1 MPREPIAVTLRFKLL
16 VLVAGVALLSATG
29 VTTVAL
35 WREVEQLQEHLSCEG
50 TAVASSIASAA
61 PRWLGPDGPLPGASD
76 ALAPVLER
84 ALVTTPLLRAWVVD
98 RTGRVAACADRTGRG
113 CPPRAPTAFR
123 TAQGPH
129 DMIYHLMNEVP
140 LEATAPIVRN
150 GEVTGAVRV
159 SYLADSIVADARRLA
174 GGAALIASVWIALGM
189 LFGTVLVRHFTRPLS
204 EVVRAAD
211 ALSAGDRIEIQGR
224 TDPELRDL
232 VAAFNRMS
240 TRVRESQGEREN
252 LIASLNER
260 VALATKEGLR
270 AERLASLGA
279 IAAGF
284 AHEMGNSL
292 NVIAGFTAVVLREVP
307 AGDVHRTDL
316 EAVRRESARAAALLE
331 RFLFFARA
339 RSAHRERQPLEPI
352 VRESVEV
359 IGPAAASARVI
370 TEVSVEPGLPLVR
383 LDAEL
388 LRQAFVNLCLNAVQA
403 MEGGGKLSVRALK
416 EDGGVAVEFQDTGKG
431 IDAAARDH
439 IFEPFFTTKPNG
451 TGLGLAIVR
460 QAAEANGG
468 SVELSSEPGKGA
480 LFRVRLPAAEACA

>member
-1 MPREPIAVTLRFKLL
+1 MTLRFKLL

-35 WREVEQLQEHLSCEG
+35 WREVGQLQEHLSCEG

-61 PRWLGPDGPLPGASD
+61 PRWLGPDGPLPGASE
-76 ALAPVLER
+76 ALAPALQR

-98 RTGRVAACADRTGRG
+98 RAGRVAACADRTGRG
-113 CPPRAPTAFR
+113 CPPGAPSEFR
-123 TAQGPH
+123 TAEAPL
-129 DMIYHLMNEVP
+129 DIIYQLVNKVP
-140 LEATAPIVRN
+140 LEATAPIVRD
-150 GEVTGAVRV
+150 GELAGAVRV
-159 SYLADSIVADARRLA
+159 SYLADSIVAEARRLA
-174 GGAALIASVWIALGM
+174 AGAAAVAGAWIGLGM
-189 LFGTVLVRHFTRPLS
+189 LFGLVLVRHITKPLT

-211 ALSAGDRIEIQGR
+211 ALSAGDRIEVKVK

-240 TRVRESQGEREN
+240 ARVRESQDEMEK
-252 LIASLNER
+252 LIASLNQR
-260 VALATKEGLR
+260 VALATEEGLR
-270 AERLASLGA
+270 AERLATLGA

-292 NVIAGFTAVVLREVP
+292 NVIAGFTSVVLREVP
-307 AGDVHRTDL
+307 EGDIHRTDL
-316 EAVRRESARAAALLE
+316 ETVRRESARAAALLE

-339 RSAHRERQPLEPI
+339 RSAHTEQQRVEPI

-359 IGPAAASARVI
+359 IGPAAATAHVT

-388 LRQAFVNLCLNAVQA
+388 LRQAFVNLCVNAVQA
-403 MEGGGKLSVRALK
+403 MEGGGRLSVRAVK
-416 EDGGVAVEFQDTGKG
+416 QNGGVAVEFQDTGKG
-431 IDAAARDH
+431 VDASVRDR

-468 SVELSSEPGKGA
+468 SVELESEPGRGA
-480 LFRVRLPAAEACA
+480 LFRVRLPGAEASS

>member
-1 MPREPIAVTLRFKLL
+1 MTLRFKLL

-35 WREVEQLQEHLSCEG
+35 WREVGQLQEHLSCEG
-50 TAVASSIASAA
+50 TAVASSIASGA
-61 PRWLGPDGPLPGASD
+61 PRWLGPDGPLPGASE

-84 ALVTTPLLRAWVVD
+84 ALVTAPLLRAWVVD

-113 CPPRAPTAFR
+113 CPPGAPSEFR
-123 TAQGPH
+123 TPESPH
-129 DMIYHLMNEVP
+129 DMIYHLVNEIP
-140 LEATAPIVRN
+140 LEATAPIVRD
-150 GEVTGAVRV
+150 GALAGAVRV
-159 SYLADSIVADARRLA
+159 SYLVDSIVAEARRLA
-174 GGAALIASVWIALGM
+174 AGAAAVAGAWIGLGM
-189 LFGTVLVRHFTRPLS
+189 LFGIVLVRHFTQPLT

-211 ALSAGDRIEIQGR
+211 ALSAGDRIEIKIK
-224 TDPELRDL
+224 TDPELRGL
-232 VAAFNRMS
+232 VDAFNRMS
-240 TRVRESQGEREN
+240 ARVRESQGEMEN

-260 VALATKEGLR
+260 VELATKEGLR
-270 AERLASLGA
+270 AERLATLGA

-292 NVIAGFTAVVLREVP
+292 NVIAGFTSVVLREVP
-307 AGDVHRTDL
+307 EGDIHRTDL
-316 EAVRRESARAAALLE
+316 ETVRRESARAAALLE

-339 RSAHRERQPLEPI
+339 RSAHAEPQRVEPI

-359 IGPAAASARVI
+359 IGPAAATAQVT
-370 TEVSVEPGLPLVR
+370 TEVSVEPDLPLVR

-388 LRQAFVNLCLNAVQA
+388 LRQAFVNLCVNAVQA
-403 MEGGGKLSVRALK
+403 MEGGGKLSVRAVK
-416 EDGGVAVEFQDTGKG
+416 QNGGVAVEFQDTGKG
-431 IDAAARDH
+431 VDASLRGR

-468 SVELSSEPGKGA
+468 SVELSSKPGMGA
-480 LFRVRLPAAEACA
+480 LFRVRLPAAEASA